1 MNRGNIMFKLSILG
15 ILLLKGFLVSGYFA
29 FFHNRPTKED
39 TKSLWIDPTTRDAS
53 VYVDGTWQILV
64 DGPDQLHLVSNS
76 FDEFVKK
83 YPSDMLHTLVDDLNW
98 LISNKYDSDI
108 RVKRIIHQDLE
119 GLTVMMDLREKL
131 ARPNEQTLL
140 AYEQALSTIATRVSL
155 LRHTKDQAI
164 RDEILMLG
172 KMIDRNDR

>member
-1 MNRGNIMFKLSILG
+1 
-15 ILLLKGFLVSGYFA
+15 
-29 FFHNRPTKED
+29 
-39 TKSLWIDPTTRDAS
+39 
-53 VYVDGTWQILV
+53 
-64 DGPDQLHLVSNS
+64 
-76 FDEFVKK
+76 
-83 YPSDMLHTLVDDLNW
+83 
-98 LISNKYDSDI
+98 
-108 RVKRIIHQDLE
+108 
-119 GLTVMMDLREKL
+119 VMMDLREKL